1 MACGDPEVVASGN
14 PEVVACGDPEVVATL
29 KVPELFTCAVCAACA
44 A

>member
-1 MACGDPEVVASGN
+1 MFPAIFSPTSSD